1 MSALPI
7 GLEMSAEIVGSA
19 LAGSASSLLWLFS
32 QAGSVIFIMVMDA
45 IKSAT
50 MSAYPLNPYY
60 LSVIS
65 ILIFDIIAL
74 ILCLMLREAKHEEKV

>member
-19 LAGSASSLLWLFS
+19 LAGSASSFLWLFS
-32 QAGSVIFIMVMDA
+32 QAGSVIFILFMDA
-45 IKSAT
+45 IKSIT
-50 MSAYPLNPYY
+50 GSFY

-65 ILIFDIIAL
+65 IFIFDLVAL
-74 ILCLMLREAKHEEKV
+74 ALCLALKETAKR